1 MSNAEAAPPGA
12 PPDPAELER
21 DYLTPV
27 RQAINRALSAHETY
41 GAGHGGPD
49 YPRRRE
55 AELAAEWERLLHFV
69 QLALRRR
76 EADLA
81 EARATIAWYADE
93 TNHVAHWDTALGQAG
108 WVDAAIEL
116 DRGERA
122 RAYLAAHRGEGAG
135 DADVR

>member
-1 MSNAEAAPPGA
+1 MSGPEAAPP
-12 PPDPAELER
+12 PDLAELER
-21 DYLTPV
+21 EYLTPV
-27 RQAINRALSAHETY
+27 RQAINRAMSAHETY

-55 AELAAEWERLLHFV
+55 AELSAEWERLLHFV

-76 EADLA
+76 EAALA

-93 TNHVAHWDTALGQAG
+93 ANHLAHWDVALGQAG

-122 RAYLAAHRGEGAG
+122 RAYLAAHGGTGE
-135 DADVR
+135 ADGRVAE